1 MNDVFKNLW
10 KQLASAGAPARW
22 AMAACGAAALLVAS
36 VFVIRAQNP
45 HFVVLAADLDTP
57 SFNKA
62 VQALANADIRFET
75 SMGAAPHMIRVEE
88 SRRFDAMNA
97 IHLSGEYLGGSRG
110 ISSGLDGS
118 SSVFLGQSERHQRTQ
133 KRIWEEAEMQLE
145 ALDYVAKA
153 KVTVSGQ
160 STSPLV
166 SMRPDARS
174 ASVVVNLTG
183 LTRPSQEETRAL
195 VSIIRGAIG
204 VPEDRIAIV
213 DQHSNVLFDGADSG
227 GADSLLAL
235 EERFARDRTAKAQ
248 QLLDRMFGPGM
259 TVVGVS
265 GEWRQVKEESVS
277 ETLDPTKKPR
287 SERKRTTKEPEWPN
301 SPGGP
306 AGVAAN
312 TQGDAPAGPTPDQLM
327 AMSETTDTEKAY
339 AFASKTTHT
348 VSQPQQLARI
358 SISLVVDSSLE
369 EELPAA
375 VNLVKSLV
383 NFNEE
388 RGDQIEFTAAELPG
402 LERNEEG
409 VPVLPEPVEAP
420 EAPSPMLEVLLKYG
434 LELLAGLAFL
444 MVLFKTLKA
453 AKAADGGGTG
463 DSGSPGAPGSKGRTT
478 AGGVR
483 VSGERAADGSG
494 LMEEEIDLDALAR
507 GHIEELLKEEPE
519 KVSALLSRWALAED
533 SYAEAGAS
541 R

>member
-1 MNDVFKNLW
+1 MNDVLKNLW

-22 AMAACGAAALLVAS
+22 AMASCAAAALLVAS
-36 VFVIRAQNP
+36 IFVYRAQNP

-57 SFNKA
+57 AFNKA

-118 SSVFLGQSERHQRTQ
+118 SAVFLGQSERHQRTQ

-166 SMRPDARS
+166 NMRPDVRS
-174 ASVVVNLTG
+174 ASVVVTLTG
-183 LTRPSQEETRAL
+183 LTRPTQGETRAL

-213 DQHSNVLFDGADSG
+213 DQHSNVLFDGAESG

-235 EERFARDRTAKAQ
+235 EERFSRDRTAQAQ
-248 QLLDRMFGPGM
+248 EMLDRAFGAGM
-259 TVVGVS
+259 TIVGVS
-265 GEWRQVKEESVS
+265 GEWRQVREESIS
-277 ETLDPTKKPR
+277 ETLDPTKRPR
-287 SERKRTTKEPEWPN
+287 TEKKRTTKDPEWPRTV
-301 SPGGP
+301 GGP

-312 TQGDAPAGPTPDQLM
+312 TQGVAPSGPTPDQLM
-327 AMSETTDTEKAY
+327 AMSETKDEEKTY

-348 VSQPQQLARI
+348 VSQPQQLARL
-358 SISLVVDSSLE
+358 SISLVVDASLE
-369 EELPAA
+369 EKLAVAEEL
-375 VNLVKSLV
+375 VMGLV
-383 NFNEE
+383 NFDAE
-388 RGDQIEFTAAELPG
+388 RGDQIQSTAAELPG
-402 LERNEEG
+402 LERDDEG
-409 VPVLPEPVEAP
+409 LPVVPEPIEAP
-420 EAPSPMLEVLLKYG
+420 EAPSPVLEVALKYG
-434 LELLAGLAFL
+434 LELIAGLAFL
-444 MVLFKTLKA
+444 MVLFKTLKSA
-453 AKAADGGGTG
+453 RAADGDGAHGTG
-463 DSGSPGAPGSKGRTT
+463 SAPGSKGRPG
-478 AGGVR
+478 AGGIR
-483 VSGERAADGSG
+483 GSGEAGGEAGDLGD
-494 LMEEEIDLDALAR
+494 EEIDLDALAR